1 MVSCAPVAQSH
12 LNGVAQ
18 FKGGEI
24 VSQVLCA
31 FVCVDRS
38 GVILTHWV
46 LIDSR
51 HLLLTVLQA
60 GSPRSGH

>member
-1 MVSCAPVAQSH
+1 M
-12 LNGVAQ
+12 
-18 FKGGEI
+18 
-24 VSQVLCA
+24 SQVLCV
-31 FVCVDRS
+31 FVCVDGN

>member
-1 MVSCAPVAQSH
+1 M
-12 LNGVAQ
+12 
-18 FKGGEI
+18 
-24 VSQVLCA
+24 SQVLCA